1 MSEKPDITVVGTELA
16 SEKIT
21 STELL
26 ARHLE
31 KIKKFEGT
39 LNCFVSIDEARAK
52 EDADASDRRYKEGS
66 PLSLIDGIPIAL
78 KDNIH
83 VNGQPTCNGTTLN
96 FPFGA
101 EAEVARKLRAAGAI
115 LLGKLNMDECALGA
129 ITDNPH
135 HGRTQNPWRIGYIPG
150 GSSGGAGAAVAGGM
164 VMAALGTDTL
174 GSVRLPAAYCGL
186 VGLKP
191 TLGLISTDGVVLLSP
206 TLDHVGPICL
216 SVRDTILLL
225 NILVDKSPNS
235 WSYDPK
241 KCYDLMGL
249 RIGVLEQILAS
260 DLTKEVSGG
269 FEKAKAEIRQN
280 GATLTSLSIPRLN
293 LRKLRRQAFLIIEKE
308 GSEALAGPLQDHSG
322 SFSES
327 LKVMLDYG
335 RYAPREKIE
344 DALTTIAEVK
354 AETSHIFDGVDLLIS
369 PTAPQTAFPFDG
381 PIPDNQAEL
390 TALSNVCGYPA
401 ITIPSGL
408 DSSGMPLAVQLIA
421 PAYQEAIL
429 FGAAMAMENMW
440 GSFIPPLTANL

>member
-1 MSEKPDITVVGTELA
+1 VSNRPDITVVGTELA

-31 KIKKFEGT
+31 KIKKFERT

-52 EDADASDRRYKEGS
+52 QDAHASDRRYKEGS
-66 PLSLIDGIPIAL
+66 SLSLIDGIPIAL

-83 VNGQPTCNGTTLN
+83 VNGQPTCNGTSLM
-96 FPFGA
+96 FPFGL

-135 HGRTQNPWRIGYIPG
+135 HGRTHNPWRMRYIPG

-206 TLDHVGPICL
+206 TFDHVGPICL

-241 KCYDLMGL
+241 KSHDLMGL

-260 DLTKEVSGG
+260 NLTEEVSGG
-269 FEKAKAEIRQN
+269 FEKVKAELRQN

-293 LRKLRRQAFLIIEKE
+293 LRKLRQHAFLIIEKE

-335 RYAPREKIE
+335 RYASREKIE

-354 AETSHIFDGVDLLIS
+354 AETSHVFDGVDLLIS
-369 PTAPQTAFPFDG
+369 PTAPQAAFPFDG
-381 PIPDNQAEL
+381 PIPDNQADL

-408 DSSGMPLAVQLIA
+408 DSSGMPLAVQVIA